1 MQPALLQPFAKFSVS
16 LHNKAYFGG
25 SANWLNCLEKPNR
38 GAQNTKAS
46 FSANTCIS
54 SIWARATEMRRSF
67 REKTRYRNSLK
78 SLQIKETFRL
88 YDFWKG
94 NFDLNGGIPYGY
106 IESKYLPRLFGYSTN
121 LASSA
126 EELLSI
132 SQMTFFFADFDFT
145 T

>member
-1 MQPALLQPFAKFSVS
+1 
-16 LHNKAYFGG
+16 
-25 SANWLNCLEKPNR
+25 
-38 GAQNTKAS
+38 
-46 FSANTCIS
+46 
-54 SIWARATEMRRSF
+54 MRRSF

-132 SQMTFFFADFDFT
+132 SQMTFFCWFWFYNLVFLNT
-145 T
+145 LHFFHKNKLWLVEKKFKSSLQSSLKFKCRYKLFHKSS